1 MKALAVLLQYE
12 GTHFAGWQYQPGQ
25 RTVQGEV
32 ESALGKIVGEP
43 VKVWAAGRTD
53 AGVHA
58 AGQVISFRTAG
69 TVPVERVPIALNT
82 HLPGDLRALEAR
94 VTGPGFHATRSALGK
109 TYTYAL
115 WTAPTCGPFLSRYV
129 HHLPVELDLLAMQ
142 EAGRQLQGT
151 HSFAAFCSVGSSVR
165 SFRRTV
171 KDVAVERAGSLAAIT
186 VTADGFLYHMVRI
199 IAGTLMEVG
208 MGRRPVEECFTPAL
222 QSGQRR
228 LLGPTAP
235 AHGLWLARVEYPPP
249 IGTWHDP
256 YSNLGGL
263 SALTGR
269 LALY

>member
-1 MKALAVLLQYE
+1 MSAMALLLQYD

-32 ESALGKIVGEP
+32 ESALGKIAGEP

-69 TVPVERVPIALNT
+69 TVPVERVPIAVNT
-82 HLPGDLRALEAR
+82 HLPGDLRALEAK

-115 WTAPTCGPFLSRYV
+115 WTAPTCGPFLSPYV
-129 HHLPVELDLLAMQ
+129 HHLPVGLDLRAMQ
-142 EAGRQLQGT
+142 EAGRQLQGA
-151 HSFAAFCSVGSSVR
+151 HNFAAFCSVGSSAR
-165 SFRRTV
+165 TFRRTI
-171 KDVAVERAGSLAAIT
+171 KEVAVERSGGLAAIT

-199 IAGTLMEVG
+199 IVGTLVEVG
-208 MGRRPVEECFTPAL
+208 MGRRPVEGCFAPAL
-222 QSGQRR
+222 HSGERR

-235 AHGLWLARVEYPPP
+235 AHGLWLVRVEYPPP
-249 IGTWHDP
+249 VGVLQDP
-256 YSNLGGL
+256 HSTLGGL
-263 SALTGR
+263 SALTGH